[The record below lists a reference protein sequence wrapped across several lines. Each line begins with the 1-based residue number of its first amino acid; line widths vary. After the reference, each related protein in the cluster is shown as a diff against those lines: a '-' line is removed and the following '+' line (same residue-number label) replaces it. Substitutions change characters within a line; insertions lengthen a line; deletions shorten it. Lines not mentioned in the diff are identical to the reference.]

1 MVTFGIQKIHL
12 VDGTTIE
19 PPLSGM
25 TVFTG
30 PNNTGKS
37 LLLRELVTA
46 VHAPQDNPRWVTGV
60 ELQRSGSGAEFI
72 EWLADRGVR
81 SVHNTQSNRAFL
93 PNRFTSSDDY
103 GVAVEG
109 VMANWESGS
118 LGQIAH
124 FLYSDQ
130 WTHNRLGNESDSQ
143 QWDWGRP
150 AAHPS
155 QVLWESRDA
164 LDRFSKLFEQAF
176 GSQITINR
184 YVPAIRLQL
193 GSIAVLET
201 PPPPS
206 REVMEAFA
214 RLPYLNEQGD
224 GVKAFANI
232 LLAALVRPA
241 PVIVIDEPE
250 AFLHPPQVRLL
261 ARHLTQYAPADCQVF
276 VATHS
281 ADFLSGALE
290 GSATTSASGPRD
302 LALVRISR
310 TDTSQAAQTLSAAS
324 VREVLDTPL
333 LRYSNIISGVFH
345 DGVILCEAEGD
356 CQFYAATTDVE
367 RSDGSYDNHVFLHVN
382 GKARLTDAVQK
393 LRACGVPT
401 AAVADLDFLNDSGLV
416 KKALEHLG
424 GNWNDIENDVT
435 LVQGE
440 ASSTAITTI
449 AREIKIKIN
458 DIIKNPAGNSV
469 LTRQQVDQIGEV
481 LKTANGW
488 KSIKRSGVR
497 AFEGDAYNAALRLI
511 AYFEALGL
519 FLVPVGELESWVR
532 EVPRGKKTTWLTR
545 VFAEGWHLKP
555 TADLLE
561 FCSRIRG
568 YLKTT

>member
-37 LLLRELVTA
+37 LLLREIITA
-46 VHAPQDNPRWVTGV
+46 LHAQQDNPRWIADV
-60 ELQRSGSGAEFI
+60 EIQRSGSGAEFI
-72 EWLADRGVR
+72 AWLADRGVR
-81 SVHNTQSNRAFL
+81 SVENAQSNRAFL
-93 PNRFTSSDDY
+93 PGRVAADDY
-103 GVAVEG
+103 GILVES
-109 VMANWESGS
+109 AAAAWEAGNV
-118 LGQIAH
+118 GPIGH

-130 WTHNRLGNESDSQ
+130 WTQDRLGNQSDSQ

-150 AAHPS
+150 ATHPS
-155 QVLWESRDA
+155 QVLWESRET
-164 LDRFSKLFEQAF
+164 LDGFSKLFEQAF
-176 GSQITINR
+176 GSPIAINR
-184 YVPAIRLQL
+184 YVPAIRLQV
-193 GSIAVLET
+193 GSIGVPET
-201 PPPPS
+201 PPPPP
-206 REVMEAFA
+206 REVMEAFS
-214 RLPYLNEQGD
+214 RLPYLNDQGD
-224 GVKAFANI
+224 GVRAFANI
-232 LLAALVRPA
+232 LLAALVRPR

-290 GSATTSASGPRD
+290 GSASTSTSGPRD
-302 LALVRISR
+302 LALVRIAR
-310 TDTSQAAQTLSAAS
+310 TDTSQAAQVLSAAS

-333 LRYSNIISGVFH
+333 LRYSHIISGVFH

-356 CQFYAATTDVE
+356 CQFYAATADVA
-367 RSDGSYDNHVFLHVN
+367 RSDDSYDNHVFLHVN

-401 AAVADLDFLNDSGLV
+401 VAVADLDFLNDSGLV
-416 KKALEHLG
+416 RRALEHLG
-424 GNWNDIENDVT
+424 GSWSDVENDVS
-435 LVQGE
+435 LVQRA

-449 AREIKIKIN
+449 AREIKKEIN
-458 DIIKNPAGNSV
+458 DIIKNPAGNEV
-469 LTRQQVDQIGEV
+469 LTRQQVDQIGDV

-488 KSIKRSGVR
+488 KAIKKTGVGG
-497 AFEGDAYNAALRLI
+497 FEGDAYNAARRLI
-511 AYFEALGL
+511 SYFETLGL

-532 EVPRGKKTTWLTR
+532 EVPRGKKATWLTR
-545 VFAEGWHLKP
+545 VFTEGRHLQP
-555 TADLLE
+555 TGELRG
-561 FCSRIRG
+561 FYSRIRS
-568 YLKTT
+568 YLKTA